1 MSKNEIRGP
10 KTPTLGLPP
19 GGVVFRLLRAGLPCK
34 SARSLKF
41 VPSGDRGRRVRYGDT
56 RGTPG
61 VGLVDVEKQ
70 IGRAKSRDSR
80 VTARRGGF
88 SVAARWF
95 AMQECPQPQIRPVWR
110 SRATREIRRHSRH
123 AWSRLG

>member
-1 MSKNEIRGP
+1 MSKNRSEERRAG
-10 KTPTLGLPP
+10 TVGLPP

-61 VGLVDVEKQ
+61 VGLVDVEK
-70 IGRAKSRDSR
+70 RNPWSKNTHPR

-110 SRATREIRRHSRH
+110 
-123 AWSRLG
+123 